1 MKHLI
6 ITIIALGFAL
16 QAAAE
21 PINVRVAAY
30 EFPPYY
36 SDTMDSHLIGEV
48 LNELNN
54 IQDKYLFTLERV
66 APNGRYFA
74 LSEKGCCDLMLFEDP
89 SWGWQDAEY
98 PVEVTEPLLIGRER
112 FVAMKQINRGQQF
125 FETKGLR
132 FGGIVG
138 YHYPFAA
145 NEKDNRV
152 LEEQY
157 GIYLTHSHHAN
168 LRMLMNGR
176 LDLIMLADDFIQ
188 TMLTETEREQL
199 LLSDKP
205 YGVYK
210 LRAVISAGKTVKPSE
225 FKRFLKQ
232 LKQQGKLTEIFQRF
246 HVKTEPGLS

>member
-1 MKHLI
+1 MKHI
-6 ITIIALGFAL
+6 ITTIIALGFIL

-36 SDTMDSHLIGEV
+36 SDAMESHLVGEV
-48 LNELNN
+48 LNELNS
-54 IQDKYLFTLERV
+54 IQNKYVFTIERV
-66 APNGRYFA
+66 APNARYFA
-74 LSEKGCCDLMLFEDP
+74 LSEKGCCDLMLFEDA

-176 LDLIMLADDFIQ
+176 LDLIMLADDFIHS
-188 TMLTETEREQL
+188 MLTEDERDQL

-210 LRAVISAGKTVKPSE
+210 LRAVISAVKALKPQD
-225 FKRFLKQ
+225 FKAFLKQ
-232 LKQQGKLTEIFQRF
+232 LKQQGKLKEIYQRF
-246 HVKTEPGLS
+246 KVQAEPDLS

>member
-6 ITIIALGFAL
+6 TTIIALGFAL
-16 QAAAE
+16 QAVAE

-36 SDTMDSHLIGEV
+36 SDTMDSHVVGEM
-48 LNELNN
+48 LNELNR

-74 LSEKGCCDLMLFEDP
+74 LSEKGCCDLILFEDP
-89 SWGWQDAEY
+89 GWGWQNAEY
-98 PVEVTEPLLIGRER
+98 RVEVTEPLLIGRER
-112 FVAMKQINRGQQF
+112 FVTMKQINRGQQF

-176 LDLIMLADDFIQ
+176 LDLIMLTDNFIQ

-205 YGVYK
+205 FGVYK
-210 LRAVISAGKTVKPSE
+210 LRTVISTVKALNPE
-225 FKRFLKQ
+225 DFKLFLKQ
-232 LKQQGKLTEIFQRF
+232 LKRQGKLEEIYQRF
-246 HVKTEPGLS
+246 KIKAEPSVS

>member
-6 ITIIALGFAL
+6 KIIIALGFAL
-16 QAAAE
+16 PAIAD
-21 PINVRVAAY
+21 PINVRVAAF

-36 SDTMDSHLIGEV
+36 SDTMDSHLVGDV
-48 LNELNN
+48 LHELNA
-54 IQDKYLFTLERV
+54 IQNKYFFTIERV

-74 LSEKGCCDLMLFEDP
+74 LSEKGCCDLILFED
-89 SWGWQDAEY
+89 SVWGWREVDY
-98 PVEVTEPLLIGRER
+98 PVEFTDPLRVGRER
-112 FVAMKQINRGQQF
+112 FVAMKQINRSQQF

-176 LDLIMLADDFIQ
+176 LDLIMLADDFIHS
-188 TMLTETEREQL
+188 MLTEEERDQL
-199 LLSDKP
+199 LLSEKP

-210 LRAVISAGKTVKPSE
+210 LQAVISAEKALKPQE
-225 FKRFLKQ
+225 FNGLLKQ
-232 LKQQGKLTEIFQRF
+232 LKREGKLNEIYQRF
-246 HVKTEPGLS
+246 KIKPEPGLS